1 MVRWETNEKE
11 SGTHTNI
18 TKKKKTKQKD
28 KKTKQNE
35 MRLANIDDAD
45 AFVMFQEFQS
55 HGNILKLL
63 RTEGGLLGV
72 LGQFLSGQ
80 DFNERDQFES
90 VRQVRLQTADEFV
103 DGFQMLVGP
112 SCKCVL
118 LDALPLG
125 ILRQISFRCH
135 HDLIVFS
142 AALLLIACSF
152 LLLKLL
158 LLLMMMMLLL

>member
-1 MVRWETNEKE
+1 
-11 SGTHTNI
+11 
-18 TKKKKTKQKD
+18 
-28 KKTKQNE
+28 

-55 HGNILKLL
+55 HGNVLKLL

-72 LGQFLSGQ
+72 LGQFLAGQ
-80 DFNERDQFES
+80 DFDEGDQFES

-118 LDALPLG
+118 LDSLPLG
-125 ILRQISFRCH
+125 ILRQISFRCN

-152 LLLKLL
+152 LLLLLL
-158 LLLMMMMLLL
+158 LLLMMLLL